1 MLVGD
6 IAVSNYMILVAE
18 DEDDVRKLLVDAF
31 QLSGFFDA
39 VGVPDGAEAVKEAEK
54 LIPDLILLDVRM
66 PRMTGF
72 EACEILKGQESTKQI
87 PIVFLSAY
95 GQEAEV
101 KTGLELGGEEYLLKP
116 FAIHELVWQIK
127 KVLSKYGK
135 V

>member
-6 IAVSNYMILVAE
+6 ITVSNYMILVAE

>member
-1 MLVGD
+1 MGD

-31 QLSGFFDA
+31 ELSGFDA
-39 VGVPDGAEAVKEAEK
+39 VGVPDGAEAVKEAER
-54 LIPDLILLDVRM
+54 LMPDLIMMDVRM

-116 FAIHELVWQIK
+116 FTIHELVWQIK